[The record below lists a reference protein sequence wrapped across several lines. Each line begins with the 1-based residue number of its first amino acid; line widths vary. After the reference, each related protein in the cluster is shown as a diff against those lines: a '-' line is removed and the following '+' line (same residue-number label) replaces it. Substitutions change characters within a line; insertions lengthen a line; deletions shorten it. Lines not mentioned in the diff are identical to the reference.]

1 MTEISAMPFTVPFLN
16 NACGAAY
23 SSIPFFSQQE
33 IAEIRYNKLCKL
45 KTA

>member
-1 MTEISAMPFTVPFLN
+1 MAEVSVMPFAVPFLN

-33 IAEIRYNKLCKL
+33 IADYHLCSGGL
-45 KTA
+45 FAL